1 MGRSGTQLWGPEE
14 GGDGRSQEEAGTI
27 QPDWL
32 APELL
37 PVLFFGLFYFILFY
51 LFYYFAREHC
61 SSLVKPTQQLPS
73 RGLFF
78 RAQFNIQSGM
88 SAALSQMKAFW
99 PDGEGLSQLP
109 CTVLFWFGK
118 M

>member
-1 MGRSGTQLWGPEE
+1 MQVSAEVRDPTGHLKKGRMKRVKQ
-14 GGDGRSQEEAGTI
+14 GGWYFLTRLAGTRA
-27 QPDWL
+27 
-32 APELL
+32 APQFWFCFVFSQRTLL
-37 PVLFFGLFYFILFY
+37 L
-51 LFYYFAREHC
+51 
-61 SSLVKPTQQLPS
+61 SLKANTGLPS

-78 RAQFNIQSGM
+78 RAQFNIQSGA

-99 PDGEGLSQLP
+99 PDGEGLSQLL